1 MYGNGTYFAVDPVY
15 SGQGYAKPDTSGHKR
30 MYLAR
35 VLVGEF
41 TTGKRGLLTPPSKG
55 SGKDTDLYDSVADNA
70 ANPTMFVVFG
80 DNDAY
85 PEYLI
90 TFS

>member
-15 SGQGYAKPDTSGHKR
+15 SGQSYATPNAKGHKR

-41 TTGKRGLLTPPSKG
+41 TLGKRGLITPPSKG
-55 SGKDTDLYDSVADNA
+55 PGKDTDLYDSVTDNL